1 MYLIDTN
8 IFLEAML
15 ERKYR
20 NDCLTLLRMIDKG
33 EINAFVTTY
42 SIHSIETILDRIGNL
57 DALRA
62 FLKSIGRMKGLNIY
76 NTDLRDELAVIDEMA
91 VGLDFDDALQSYV
104 TKKLNL
110 QIISFDRHF
119 DGIEGITRLRPK
131 DVLSAEKKE

>member
-1 MYLIDTN
+1 
-8 IFLEAML
+8 
-15 ERKYR
+15 
-20 NDCLTLLRMIDKG
+20 
-33 EINAFVTTY
+33 
-42 SIHSIETILDRIGNL
+42 
-57 DALRA
+57 
-62 FLKSIGRMKGLNIY
+62 MKGLNIY

-119 DGIEGITRLRPK
+119 DGIEGRTRLRPK

>member
-15 ERKYR
+15 QRKYKD
-20 NDCLTLLRMIDKG
+20 DCLALLRMVDKG

-42 SIHSIETILDRIGNL
+42 SIHSIETILDRIGDL
-57 DALRA
+57 EALRI
-62 FLKSIGRMKGLNIY
+62 FLKSIGKMKGLNIY
-76 NTDLRDELAVIDEMA
+76 NTDLRDELMVIDEMA
-91 VGLDFDDALQSYV
+91 AGLDFDDALQSYV

-119 DGIEGITRLRPK
+119 DGIEGLIRLRPK
-131 DVLSAEKKE
+131 DVLSAKKKD